1 MLSGKVALVTGCNR
15 GIGKS
20 ILEKFAEN
28 GAVVYA
34 NARSVGCLDDI
45 AQELSQKYST
55 KIIPVYFDVTN
66 NSAIKGCF
74 EKIRNEENRLD
85 ILVNNAGIMK
95 DALIGMIDQKLM
107 HDVFNTNVYSVINIT
122 QYAVKFMR
130 RQKSG
135 SIINIASI
143 VGMEGSPGQV
153 IYSAS
158 KGAVIALTKSLSKEL
173 GVYGIRVNAIAP
185 GMIDTDLIKPI
196 GSARIDE
203 NIKKVVMGR
212 LGKPSEIADVAL
224 FLASDMSSFISG
236 QILVVDGNT
245 II

>member
-1 MLSGKVALVTGCNR
+1 
-15 GIGKS
+15 
-20 ILEKFAEN
+20 
-28 GAVVYA
+28 
-34 NARSVGCLDDI
+34 
-45 AQELSQKYST
+45 
-55 KIIPVYFDVTN
+55 
-66 NSAIKGCF
+66 
-74 EKIRNEENRLD
+74 
-85 ILVNNAGIMK
+85 
-95 DALIGMIDQKLM
+95 
-107 HDVFNTNVYSVINIT
+107 
-122 QYAVKFMR
+122 MR

-212 LGKPSEIADVAL
+212 LGKPSEIADAAL